1 MKLLVLG
8 AYAALAISTD
18 RTVHL
23 SIITAAHGR
32 VGALNRA
39 KNAKNCDF
47 GAFLGS
53 PETLISSP
61 DLKSR
66 GFGVPDTPTRQPDRF
81 SAQGIFFWIC
91 TPTPTPDFGLCDLLK
106 FGLRPDQIC

>member
-1 MKLLVLG
+1 MEV
-8 AYAALAISTD
+8 YAALVISTD

-23 SIITAAHGR
+23 SIIPATHGR

-47 GAFLGS
+47 GTFLGS
-53 PETLISSP
+53 PEALVNSS

-66 GFGVPDTPTRQPDRF
+66 CFGVPDTPTRQPDR
-81 SAQGIFFWIC
+81 
-91 TPTPTPDFGLCDLLK
+91 
-106 FGLRPDQIC
+106 

>member
-1 MKLLVLG
+1 MEV
-8 AYAALAISTD
+8 YAALVISTD

-23 SIITAAHGR
+23 SIIPATHGR
-32 VGALNRA
+32 VGALSRA

-66 GFGVPDTPTRQPDRF
+66 RFGAPDTHTRQPDRLA
-81 SAQGIFFWIC
+81 AQGSFFRIR
-91 TPTPTPDFGLCDLLK
+91 TPTSTPDFGL
-106 FGLRPDQIC
+106 RAEEPV

>member
-1 MKLLVLG
+1 MEV
-8 AYAALAISTD
+8 YAALVISTD

-23 SIITAAHGR
+23 SIIPATHGR

-66 GFGVPDTPTRQPDRF
+66 RFGVPDTPTRQPDRF

-91 TPTPTPDFGLCDLLK
+91 TPTPTPDFGRLCAVL
-106 FGLRPDQIC
+106 PPEV